1 MLTPSEIAKEVESG
15 TRSALSAAVLLKR
28 MSEDLEAAYTAV
40 RKRAYE
46 EYLTYGGEEI
56 TVDGAKVTKYS
67 GRTTY
72 DYKSIPHWRKLDK
85 AKRDYEEQVKY
96 ATRMMMER
104 NETVV
109 DEETGEIIPVAESR
123 TGEDSISIKL

>member
-1 MLTPSEIAKEVESG
+1 MLTPSDIANEVESG
-15 TRSALSAAVLLKR
+15 TRYALSAAVLLKR
-28 MSEDLEAAYTAV
+28 MHEDLEAAYSAV

-46 EYLTYGGEEI
+46 EYLNYGGEEI
-56 TVDGAKVTKYS
+56 TIDGAKVTKYS

-72 DYKSIPHWRKLDK
+72 DFKDLPHWRKLEK

-104 NETVV
+104 SETVV
-109 DEETGEIIPVAESR
+109 DEDTGEIIPVAESR

>member
-46 EYLTYGGEEI
+46 E
-56 TVDGAKVTKYS
+56 
-67 GRTTY
+67 
-72 DYKSIPHWRKLDK
+72 
-85 AKRDYEEQVKY
+85 QVKY